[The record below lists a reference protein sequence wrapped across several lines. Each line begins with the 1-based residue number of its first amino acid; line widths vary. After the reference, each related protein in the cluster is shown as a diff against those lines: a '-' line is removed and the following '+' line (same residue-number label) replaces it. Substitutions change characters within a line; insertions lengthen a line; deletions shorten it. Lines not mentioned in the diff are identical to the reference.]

1 MFPSPAGVESVP
13 PANEASAYCI
23 ELLGFV
29 LMSDQLY
36 KGQVESP
43 SRIAILRS
51 WGVTPFLLHS
61 RFASFYKKKSKDIL
75 IQGHTGFLIR
85 QKL

>member
-43 SRIAILRS
+43 SRIAILRF
-51 WGVTPFLLHS
+51 WGAH
-61 RFASFYKKKSKDIL
+61 RFFFIADLRLFIRKKAR
-75 IQGHTGFLIR
+75 TF
-85 QKL
+85 